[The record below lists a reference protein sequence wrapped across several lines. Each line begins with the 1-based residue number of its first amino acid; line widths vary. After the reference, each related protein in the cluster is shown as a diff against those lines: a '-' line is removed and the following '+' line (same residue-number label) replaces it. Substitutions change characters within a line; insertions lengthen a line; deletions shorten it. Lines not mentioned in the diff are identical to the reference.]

1 MVSLNI
7 KKASTAT
14 GVSADTI
21 RYYERIGLIMPV
33 KRENGIRKFNE
44 RNINQINFA
53 RTMRDA
59 GLSIE
64 TLKDYVTLVFEDN
77 PITVPARKAILGE
90 AVTALNDKVKE
101 VVHARDYLQ
110 WKIDNY
116 DSHMIESEKKI

>member
-7 KKASTAT
+7 KEAASET

-21 RYYERIGLIMPV
+21 RYYERIGLIMPIECV
-33 KRENGIRKFNE
+33 NGIRKFNE

-53 RTMRDA
+53 KTMREA

-64 TLKDYVTLVFEDN
+64 ALKDYVTLVFEDD
-77 PITVPARKAILGE
+77 PTTLPARKDILGE
-90 AVTALNDKVKE
+90 VINTLNEKVKE
-101 VVHARDYLQ
+101 IVDARDYLQ

-116 DSHMIESEKKI
+116 DSHMIKSENKL

>member
-7 KKASTAT
+7 KEASSTT

-21 RYYERIGLIMPV
+21 RYYERIGLIMPIE
-33 KRENGIRKFNE
+33 RMNGIRKFNE

-53 RTMRDA
+53 KTMREA

-64 TLKDYVTLVFEDN
+64 TLKDYVTLVFEDD
-77 PITVPARKAILGE
+77 PTTIPARKDLLGE
-90 AVTALNDKVKE
+90 AIKTLNGKVKE
-101 VVHARDYLQ
+101 VVEARDYLQ

-116 DSHMIESEKKI
+116 DSHMVPSEKKL